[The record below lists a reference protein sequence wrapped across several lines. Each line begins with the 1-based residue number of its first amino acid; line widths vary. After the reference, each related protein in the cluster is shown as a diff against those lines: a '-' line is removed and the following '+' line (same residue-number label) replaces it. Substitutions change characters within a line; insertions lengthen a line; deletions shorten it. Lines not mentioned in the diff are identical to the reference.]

1 MSPITSSPTC
11 SLKWVLVKRVSAL
24 LLQPGALQYESWL
37 PLSAPSTT
45 LSTRLLI
52 NSNPR
57 VPRGHAGS
65 QTGFGGLSIIAF
77 QAWVMRVAA
86 LSQQGREGELCKG
99 DWGHLRK
106 ASRARNDSAGAGQGR
121 ASASARGQEQR
132 NLQMV
137 SRSWAQNR
145 SARPSVRSAPAPY
158 VRAHVPRPS
167 RKLSVARRRTLVVFA
182 GSVYLRELRPPPAGA
197 EGPREPGPEVWGE
210 PRVVQAP
217 SRPAQR
223 EKDLGVGTEE
233 VPRRLPAPRSKPV
246 PKSHEQLWHLLLK
259 DRYSRLRQNKSLGRC
274 AVEGCLRA
282 FSGWVAGRR
291 GSPSLA
297 LGGLC
302 ARTGLTLSVPNLRRA
317 TGSSVARAPCTP
329 PSAQPWGSVG
339 AAGACGAPGPLGAV
353 GGARGCLRGGRC
365 TEGWVR
371 GCGRHRSIWT
381 ASCF

>member
-1 MSPITSSPTC
+1 MQATSC
-11 SLKWVLVKRVSAL
+11 
-24 LLQPGALQYESWL
+24 
-37 PLSAPSTT
+37 
-45 LSTRLLI
+45 
-52 NSNPR
+52 
-57 VPRGHAGS
+57 
-65 QTGFGGLSIIAF
+65 
-77 QAWVMRVAA
+77 
-86 LSQQGREGELCKG
+86 
-99 DWGHLRK
+99 
-106 ASRARNDSAGAGQGR
+106 
-121 ASASARGQEQR
+121 
-132 NLQMV
+132 
-137 SRSWAQNR
+137 
-145 SARPSVRSAPAPY
+145 
-158 VRAHVPRPS
+158 
-167 RKLSVARRRTLVVFA
+167 
-182 GSVYLRELRPPPAGA
+182 
-197 EGPREPGPEVWGE
+197 
-210 PRVVQAP
+210 
-217 SRPAQR
+217 PAQR

-317 TGSSVARAPCTP
+317 TCSSVARAPCTP

-353 GGARGCLRGGRC
+353 GGARGCLPGGRC